1 MAGALKTYSGWW
13 LLEVADQKK
22 NKKEKKYWNVEE
34 VFVVK
39 HSLPV
44 EVTKSINFN
53 SIKPRKVVMHFW

>member
-1 MAGALKTYSGWW
+1 MQIK
-13 LLEVADQKK
+13 KK

-53 SIKPRKVVMHFW
+53 SIKPGKVVMHFW